1 MNHNQNQNQKAKINY
16 VEIFKSIWKW
26 ITIVFFYTKNTTI
39 NISYMINRNMNNY
52 FNPPIIKPIYKSEP
66 EFETVYKKELAF
78 FKTEPIENAN
88 SNIEKD
94 LYDYD
99 KRKTIF
105 SETANETEKRWRS
118 RILIE
123 HTYRGNVIMY
133 FNPYLLSYHYYS
145 DEQIIPYKILEQV
158 ATRYVV
164 MFRCK
169 DFFIDVEKRTG
180 NKILDVLQRE
190 EDSLKSKKMKVN
202 DITKCVNIQSDSK
215 DVFASLKDYRSE
227 VKEPKAEST
236 STKTE
241 STKAEATKTEAPSTR
256 FMKETKTKAKLV
268 KRAEE
273 PKFSNKFVRVGKMCE
288 FNIAQKPVNK
298 KIEAVNELMFGAKPV
313 NKVVDFFDDLEIVED
328 EPISAYQ
335 MFKKQQQLNMNAT

>member
-1 MNHNQNQNQKAKINY
+1 MNFPRSPFYIIGKLIVNYIFFIIQYIRTFNNKPPTKLIEIKPY
-16 VEIFKSIWKW
+16 VETQYDKSCKKYLN
-26 ITIVFFYTKNTTI
+26 FYNT
-39 NISYMINRNMNNY
+39 
-52 FNPPIIKPIYKSEP
+52 
-66 EFETVYKKELAF
+66 ETPDE
-78 FKTEPIENAN
+78 N
-88 SNIEKD
+88 SNID
-94 LYDYD
+94 PVLYDFD
-99 KRKTIF
+99 KRKDIF
-105 SETANETEKRWRS
+105 VSVDNEMEKQWKS

-123 HTYRGNVIMY
+123 NTPRGNVMMY

-169 DFFIDVEKRTG
+169 DFFIDVEKRPR
-180 NKILDVLQRE
+180 NQILDVLQKE

-202 DITKCVNIQSDSK
+202 DITKCVNIQSESK
-215 DVFASLKDYRSE
+215 DVFAALKDYRSE
-227 VKEPKAEST
+227 VKADATTKEPNG
-236 STKTE
+236 
-241 STKAEATKTEAPSTR
+241 STR
-256 FMKETKTKAKLV
+256 FTKETKTKAKLV

-288 FNIAQKPVNK
+288 FNIIQKPTNK

-313 NKVVDFFDDLEIVED
+313 NKVVDFFDDLEIVDMPED

-335 MFKKQQQLNMNAT
+335 MFKKQQQLNMKAT

>member
-1 MNHNQNQNQKAKINY
+1 MNFPRSPFYIIGKLIVNYIFFIIQYIKSFNNKPPTKLLVLPY
-16 VEIFKSIWKW
+16 VETQYDKSCKKYAK
-26 ITIVFFYTKNTTI
+26 FYNT
-39 NISYMINRNMNNY
+39 
-52 FNPPIIKPIYKSEP
+52 
-66 EFETVYKKELAF
+66 ETPDE
-78 FKTEPIENAN
+78 N
-88 SNIEKD
+88 SNID
-94 LYDYD
+94 PVLYDFD
-99 KRKTIF
+99 KRKEIF
-105 SETANETEKRWRS
+105 VSPENEMEKQWKS

-123 HTYRGNVIMY
+123 NTPRGNVMMY

-145 DEQIIPYKILEQV
+145 DEQIIPYKILQQV

-169 DFFIDVEKRTG
+169 DFFIDVEKRPR
-180 NKILDVLQRE
+180 NQILDVLQRE

-215 DVFASLKDYRSE
+215 DVFAALKDYRSE
-227 VKEPKAEST
+227 V
-236 STKTE
+236 TKTD
-241 STKAEATKTEAPSTR
+241 ATKTDATTKEPNGSTR
-256 FMKETKTKAKLV
+256 FTKETKTKAKLV

-288 FNIAQKPVNK
+288 FNITQKPVNK

-313 NKVVDFFDDLEIVED
+313 NKVIDFFDDLEIVEMPED

-335 MFKKQQQLNMNAT
+335 MFKKQQQLNMKAT

>member
-1 MNHNQNQNQKAKINY
+1 MNFPRSPFYIIGKLIVNYIFFIIQYVRTFNNKPPTKPLVLPY
-16 VEIFKSIWKW
+16 VETQYDKSCKKYLN
-26 ITIVFFYTKNTTI
+26 FYNTE
-39 NISYMINRNMNNY
+39 S
-52 FNPPIIKPIYKSEP
+52 KDE
-66 EFETVYKKELAF
+66 
-78 FKTEPIENAN
+78 N
-88 SNIEKD
+88 SNID
-94 LYDYD
+94 PVLYDFD
-99 KRKTIF
+99 KRKEIF
-105 SETANETEKRWRS
+105 ASVDNEYEKQWKS

-123 HTYRGNVIMY
+123 NTPRGNVMMY

-158 ATRYVV
+158 ATKYVV

-169 DFFIDVEKRTG
+169 DFFIDVEKRPH
-180 NKILDVLQRE
+180 NQILDVLQRE

-215 DVFASLKDYRSE
+215 DVFAALKDYRSE
-227 VKEPKAEST
+227 VKT
-236 STKTE
+236 D
-241 STKAEATKTEAPSTR
+241 ATKTDPNGSSR

-273 PKFSNKFVRVGKMCE
+273 PKFSNKFVRIGKMCE
-288 FNIAQKPVNK
+288 FNITQKPTNK

-313 NKVVDFFDDLEIVED
+313 NKVVDFFDDLEIVDMPED

-335 MFKKQQQLNMNAT
+335 MFKKQQQLNMKET

>member
-1 MNHNQNQNQKAKINY
+1 VSKD
-16 VEIFKSIWKW
+16 E
-26 ITIVFFYTKNTTI
+26 
-39 NISYMINRNMNNY
+39 
-52 FNPPIIKPIYKSEP
+52 
-66 EFETVYKKELAF
+66 
-78 FKTEPIENAN
+78 N
-88 SNIEKD
+88 SNID
-94 LYDYD
+94 PVLYDFD
-99 KRKTIF
+99 KRKEIF
-105 SETANETEKRWRS
+105 VSPDNEYEKQWKS

-123 HTYRGNVIMY
+123 NTPRGNVMMY

-158 ATRYVV
+158 ATKYVV

-169 DFFIDVEKRTG
+169 DFFIDVEKRPH
-180 NKILDVLQRE
+180 NQILDVLQRE

-215 DVFASLKDYRSE
+215 DVFAALKDYRSE
-227 VKEPKAEST
+227 VKTDA
-236 STKTE
+236 TKTDA
-241 STKAEATKTEAPSTR
+241 TKTDATKTEPNGSSR

-273 PKFSNKFVRVGKMCE
+273 PKFSNKFVRIGKMCE
-288 FNIAQKPVNK
+288 FNITQKPTNK

-313 NKVVDFFDDLEIVED
+313 NKVVDFFDDLEIVDMPED

-335 MFKKQQQLNMNAT
+335 MFKKQQQLNMKET